1 MSTCPKS
8 QDNNLNILRMERAF
22 KMKYKVFFII
32 FEGLSLKQIN
42 FFFERWEPDFNLSFA
57 ITQSLGPKKDRLSVP
72 LYMLLTGGPEKDDAW
87 QSF

>member
-1 MSTCPKS
+1 
-8 QDNNLNILRMERAF
+8 
-22 KMKYKVFFII
+22 MKQNAFFII

-42 FFFERWEPDFNLSFA
+42 FFFERWESDFNLSFA

>member
-1 MSTCPKS
+1 MF
-8 QDNNLNILRMERAF
+8 QDKNVNILRTKRAC
-22 KMKYKVFFII
+22 KMKQNAFFII

-42 FFFERWEPDFNLSFA
+42 FFFERWESDFNLSFA